1 MKEKKKG
8 KTRLKVIIVILL
20 LALLGAIG
28 YICYDKGIIKLPKK
42 ETKEEINTDDT
53 KYDKKLSQGELD
65 DLQDFAK
72 ELSNN
77 FAAYY
82 PLDDFSKIDNQELLF
97 WALKR
102 VGYNEE
108 ITTKEIENEIESYFG
123 KSLKVTHE
131 NIECPTSD
139 ETPLYLYEDGK
150 YVSNPEHG
158 GHGMTQKPST
168 ALFYVSSEKDGK
180 DITVNYKILYSNSCS
195 DTCILDSYYKSYEDS
210 IKGIN
215 AILEGD
221 PDSED
226 GPGVNLT
233 DELFKTVEV
242 RVPVTTFKVVKTDK
256 GYTLKSVTINE

>member
-1 MKEKKKG
+1 M
-8 KTRLKVIIVILL
+8 
-20 LALLGAIG
+20 
-28 YICYDKGIIKLPKK
+28 
-42 ETKEEINTDDT
+42 
-53 KYDKKLSQGELD
+53 
-65 DLQDFAK
+65 
-72 ELSNN
+72 
-77 FAAYY
+77 
-82 PLDDFSKIDNQELLF
+82 
-97 WALKR
+97 
-102 VGYNEE
+102 
-108 ITTKEIENEIESYFG
+108 
-123 KSLKVTHE
+123 
-131 NIECPTSD
+131 
-139 ETPLYLYEDGK
+139 
-150 YVSNPEHG
+150 
-158 GHGMTQKPST
+158 KPSS

-215 AILEGD
+215 AVLEGD